1 MIEGSG
7 PGSVPPTNGSG
18 SGKIT
23 DPMDPD
29 PENWFPVSVF
39 GNSLRIW
46 KYMCMKV
53 FLKNYLHTAPPLVK
67 REVEGGVGGSNCLV
81 GVE

>member
-1 MIEGSG
+1 MLKKEAINKSQNSRKQGFSYYFRLMIEGSG
-7 PGSVPPTNGSG
+7 SGSVPPTNGSG

-39 GNSLRIW
+39 GNI
-46 KYMCMKV
+46 CV
-53 FLKNYLHTAPPLVK
+53 
-67 REVEGGVGGSNCLV
+67 
-81 GVE
+81 